1 MAKIRTTNVIK
12 SYKTGELYTGAE
24 LKAYL
29 KGFYGWSDKKY
40 KSERQKALNR
50 LHNYEELTG
59 QKAPIDVDRY
69 LFFKARKK
77 YPQLINELEKVSS
90 ASVKSFKATA
100 AKNRAK
106 EEREAQRRAKAEA
119 AGEEYEPT
127 ATRTPTETAYINAL
141 KARWK
146 GVIDK
151 FPTSPPAELFKA
163 WDKFKISTQE
173 LAQKL
178 EEYGRSLNE
187 RHANSYRNRNQQTG
201 AIPAISYE

>member
-69 LFFKARKK
+69 LFFKSRKK

-100 AKNRAK
+100 EKSKIK

-119 AGEEYEPT
+119 AGEEYRPT
-127 ATRTPTETAYINAL
+127 VTRTPTETAYINAL
-141 KARWK
+141 KARWN
-146 GVIDK
+146 GVIDR

-163 WDKFKISTQE
+163 WDKFEISTQD

-178 EEYGRSLNE
+178 EEYGNSLNA
-187 RHANSYRNRNQQTG
+187 RHEWQNRNKDKQTG
-201 AIPAISYE
+201 IKPAISYE